1 MKKSEFVKSFESVL
15 RNANVD
21 VVNLD
26 LIDDEHVEITYKGG
40 GKRKI
45 NIAGRIS
52 KGLAWSLPICRQRRL
67 SALSPYNCFLFGIE
81 SRDRRSMT
89 VWSCS
94 LLFLR

>member
-1 MKKSEFVKSFESVL
+1 MNKSEFVKSFEAVL

-45 NIAGRIS
+45 NIACDSYKAIMIDV
-52 KGLAWSLPICRQRRL
+52 LTYC
-67 SALSPYNCFLFGIE
+67 E
-81 SRDRRSMT
+81 
-89 VWSCS
+89 
-94 LLFLR
+94 